1 MADVL
6 SRSIWMILS
15 HSEEAT
21 NLRSVVI
28 GVKEGG
34 RTSTRLENIVRNHF
48 YLNIE
53 KRAKHFEFY
62 YI

>member
-1 MADVL
+1 
-6 SRSIWMILS
+6 MILS